1 MWMSFLCL
9 NLKACFLLKI
19 NITLRLVEQQV
30 TPKEKILKKVRQAL
44 TFKSKNQFTN
54 IDLDS
59 NIYVQP
65 SSDLS
70 LLEVFAQ
77 QFTALSGE
85 FVYCSNQFDFLD
97 KLITLLEQRKWKH
110 FFCWEHQLQDTLK
123 DTGINFS
130 HKREQLEKV
139 QAAITTCEA
148 LIARTGTIL
157 VSSTANSRTLTI
169 WPPVHIVV
177 AKRSQLVMETKD
189 GMQLV
194 RNRYG
199 KNLPSLLSYIT
210 GPSRSTNIE
219 NTLVVGAHGPTEV
232 FVFIVDDISRD

>member
-1 MWMSFLCL
+1 MR
-9 NLKACFLLKI
+9 I
-19 NITLRLVEQQV
+19 VEQQV

-77 QFTALSGE
+77 QFTSLSGE

-130 HKREQLEKV
+130 HKKEQLEKV

>member
-1 MWMSFLCL
+1 M
-9 NLKACFLLKI
+9 
-19 NITLRLVEQQV
+19 EQQV

-77 QFTALSGE
+77 QFTALNGE

-110 FFCWEHQLQDTLK
+110 FFCWEHKLQDTLK

-130 HKREQLEKV
+130 HKKEQLEKV

-157 VSSTANSRTLTI
+157 VSSAANSRTLTI

-210 GPSRSTNIE
+210 GPSRSNNIE
-219 NTLVVGAHGPTEV
+219 NTLVVGAHGPMEV

>member
-1 MWMSFLCL
+1 
-9 NLKACFLLKI
+9 
-19 NITLRLVEQQV
+19 VEQQV

-77 QFTALSGE
+77 QFTALNGE

-110 FFCWEHQLQDTLK
+110 FFCWEHKLQDTLK

-130 HKREQLEKV
+130 HKKEQLEKV

-157 VSSTANSRTLTI
+157 VSSAANSRTLTI

-210 GPSRSTNIE
+210 GPSRSNNIE
-219 NTLVVGAHGPTEV
+219 NTLVVGAHGPMEV

>member
-1 MWMSFLCL
+1 M
-9 NLKACFLLKI
+9 
-19 NITLRLVEQQV
+19 RLVEQQV

-77 QFTALSGE
+77 QFTSLSGE

-130 HKREQLEKV
+130 HKKEQLEKV

>member
-1 MWMSFLCL
+1 
-9 NLKACFLLKI
+9 
-19 NITLRLVEQQV
+19 LRLVEQQV

-130 HKREQLEKV
+130 HKKEQLEKV

-194 RNRYG
+194 KNRYG
-199 KNLPSLLSYIT
+199 KNIPSLLSYIT
-210 GPSRSTNIE
+210 GPSRSNNIE
-219 NTLVVGAHGPTEV
+219 NTFVVGAHGPMEV
-232 FVFIVDDISRD
+232 FVFIVDDISRDR

>member
-1 MWMSFLCL
+1 M
-9 NLKACFLLKI
+9 
-19 NITLRLVEQQV
+19 EQQV

-77 QFTALSGE
+77 QFTLLGGD

-123 DTGINFS
+123 DTGVNFS
-130 HKREQLEKV
+130 HKKEQLEKM
-139 QAAITTCEA
+139 QAAITSCEA

-189 GMQLV
+189 GMQLIK
-194 RNRYG
+194 NRYG
-199 KNLPSLLSYIT
+199 KNIPSLLSYIT
-210 GPSRSTNIE
+210 GPSRSNNIE
-219 NTLVVGAHGPTEV
+219 NTLVVGAHGPLEV

>member
-1 MWMSFLCL
+1 M
-9 NLKACFLLKI
+9 
-19 NITLRLVEQQV
+19 EQQV

-77 QFTALSGE
+77 QFTLLGGE

-123 DTGINFS
+123 DTGVNFS
-130 HKREQLEKV
+130 HKKEQLEKV
-139 QAAITTCEA
+139 QAAITSCEA

-189 GMQLV
+189 GMQLIK
-194 RNRYG
+194 NRYG
-199 KNLPSLLSYIT
+199 KNIPSLLSYIT
-210 GPSRSTNIE
+210 GPSRSNNIE
-219 NTLVVGAHGPTEV
+219 NTLVVGAHGPLEV

>member
-1 MWMSFLCL
+1 M
-9 NLKACFLLKI
+9 
-19 NITLRLVEQQV
+19 EQQV

-77 QFTALSGE
+77 QFTSLSGE

-130 HKREQLEKV
+130 HKKEQLEKV

>member
-1 MWMSFLCL
+1 M
-9 NLKACFLLKI
+9 
-19 NITLRLVEQQV
+19 RLVEQQV

-77 QFTALSGE
+77 QFTALNGE

-110 FFCWEHQLQDTLK
+110 FFCWEHKLQDTLK

-130 HKREQLEKV
+130 HKKEQLEKV

-157 VSSTANSRTLTI
+157 VSSAANSRTLTI

-210 GPSRSTNIE
+210 GPSRSNNIE
-219 NTLVVGAHGPTEV
+219 NTLVVGAHGPMEV

>member
-1 MWMSFLCL
+1 MWMSFLYS

>member
-1 MWMSFLCL
+1 M
-9 NLKACFLLKI
+9 
-19 NITLRLVEQQV
+19 EQQV

-77 QFTALSGE
+77 QFTLLGGE

-123 DTGINFS
+123 DTGVNFS
-130 HKREQLEKV
+130 HKKEQLEKV
-139 QAAITTCEA
+139 QAAITSCEA

-189 GMQLV
+189 GMQLIK
-194 RNRYG
+194 NKYG
-199 KNLPSLLSYIT
+199 KNIPSLLSYIT
-210 GPSRSTNIE
+210 GPSRSNNIE
-219 NTLVVGAHGPTEV
+219 NTLVVGAHGPLEV

>member
-1 MWMSFLCL
+1 M
-9 NLKACFLLKI
+9 
-19 NITLRLVEQQV
+19 EQQV

-59 NIYVQP
+59 NIYLQP

-70 LLEVFAQ
+70 LLEVFAE
-77 QFTALSGE
+77 QFTKVNGE

-110 FFCWEHQLQDTLK
+110 FFCWEHALQDMLK
-123 DTGINFS
+123 DTGIVFH
-130 HKREQLEKV
+130 HKKEHLEKI
-139 QAAITTCEA
+139 QSSITSCEA

-169 WPPVHIVV
+169 WPPVHIVY
-177 AKRSQLVMETKD
+177 AKKSQLVMETKD

-194 RNRYG
+194 KNRYG
-199 KNLPSLLSYIT
+199 KNTPSLLSFIT
-210 GPSRSTNIE
+210 GSSRTTDIAGE
-219 NTLVVGAHGPTEV
+219 LVLGSHGPTEL
-232 FVFIVDDISRD
+232 FVFIVDDQSNN

>member
-1 MWMSFLCL
+1 M
-9 NLKACFLLKI
+9 
-19 NITLRLVEQQV
+19 EQQV

-123 DTGINFS
+123 DTGVNFS
-130 HKREQLEKV
+130 HKKEQLEKV

-157 VSSTANSRTLTI
+157 ISSTANSRTLTI

-189 GMQLV
+189 GMQLIK
-194 RNRYG
+194 NRYG
-199 KNLPSLLSYIT
+199 KNIPSLLSYIT
-210 GPSRSTNIE
+210 GPSRSNNIE
-219 NTLVVGAHGPTEV
+219 NTLVVGAHGPLEV

>member
-1 MWMSFLCL
+1 M
-9 NLKACFLLKI
+9 
-19 NITLRLVEQQV
+19 EQQV

-77 QFTALSGE
+77 QFTSLNGE
-85 FVYCSNQFDFLD
+85 FVYCSNQFDFID
-97 KLITLLEQRKWKH
+97 KLITLLEQRKWKY
-110 FFCWEHQLQDTLK
+110 FFCWEHKLQDMLK
-123 DTGINFS
+123 DTGITFS
-130 HKREQLEKV
+130 HKKEQLEKI
-139 QAAITTCEA
+139 QGAITTCEA
-148 LIARTGTIL
+148 LIARTGTVL
-157 VSSTANSRTLTI
+157 VSSAANSRILTI
-169 WPPVHIVV
+169 WPPVHIIY

-194 RNRYG
+194 KNRYG

-210 GPSRSTNIE
+210 GPSRSNNIE
-219 NTLVVGAHGPTEV
+219 NTLVIGAHGPTEV

>member
-1 MWMSFLCL
+1 
-9 NLKACFLLKI
+9 
-19 NITLRLVEQQV
+19 VEQQV
-30 TPKEKILKKVRQAL
+30 TPKEKILKRVRQAL

-70 LLEVFAQ
+70 LLEIFAQ
-77 QFTALSGE
+77 QFTALNGE

-110 FFCWEHQLQDTLK
+110 FFCWEHELQDTLK
-123 DTGINFS
+123 DTGITFS
-130 HKREQLEKV
+130 HKKEQIEKI
-139 QAAITTCEA
+139 QASITTCEA
-148 LIARTGTIL
+148 FIARTGTIL
-157 VSSTANSRTLTI
+157 VSSTANGRTLTI

-177 AKRSQLVMETKD
+177 GKRSQLVMETKD

-194 RNRYG
+194 KNRYG
-199 KNLPSLLSYIT
+199 KNIPSLLSYVT
-210 GPSRSTNIE
+210 GPSRSNNIE
-219 NTLVVGAHGPTEV
+219 NTLVVGAHGPVEV

>member
-1 MWMSFLCL
+1 M
-9 NLKACFLLKI
+9 
-19 NITLRLVEQQV
+19 EQQV

-130 HKREQLEKV
+130 HKKEQLEKV

-194 RNRYG
+194 KNRYG
-199 KNLPSLLSYIT
+199 KNIPSLLSYIT
-210 GPSRSTNIE
+210 GPSRSNNIE
-219 NTLVVGAHGPTEV
+219 NTLVVGAHGPMEV
-232 FVFIVDDISRD
+232 FVFIVDDISRDR